1 MCQTFT
7 SFKIFIKK
15 SNWWTSEEG
24 QLLAKEEIALVPDE
38 RTGFFVK
45 FFILSEELQ
54 LSYNLMS
61 QKNAQLYIAKFL
73 TFQVDMEYLNFIP
86 LK

>member
-15 SNWWTSEEG
+15 PNWWTSEEG

-38 RTGFFVK
+38 RTEFFVK
-45 FFILSEELQ
+45 FFILSEEL
-54 LSYNLMS
+54 
-61 QKNAQLYIAKFL
+61 
-73 TFQVDMEYLNFIP
+73 
-86 LK
+86 

>member
-45 FFILSEELQ
+45 FFILSEEL
-54 LSYNLMS
+54 
-61 QKNAQLYIAKFL
+61 
-73 TFQVDMEYLNFIP
+73 
-86 LK
+86 